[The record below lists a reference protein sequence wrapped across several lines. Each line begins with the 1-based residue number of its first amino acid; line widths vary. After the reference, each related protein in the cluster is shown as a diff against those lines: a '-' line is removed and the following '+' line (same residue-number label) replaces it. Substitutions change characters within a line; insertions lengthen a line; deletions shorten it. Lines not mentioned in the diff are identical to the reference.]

1 MAVARGPGY
10 GPGGQQSGMLGLSM
24 GAWGYMR
31 KSKQQQDGQ
40 VGMDLE
46 TQELALVSDSVPVE
60 HVFRDVAISGTVATM
75 SQRRDVVVELAR
87 VGGHWTCVINS
98 VRQLREQ
105 GIRLRSLAAAEQVW
119 TR

>member
-1 MAVARGPGY
+1 MGLYAKIEAAAGWAGRDGPGD
-10 GPGGQQSGMLGLSM
+10 P
-24 GAWGYMR
+24 R
-31 KSKQQQDGQ
+31 
-40 VGMDLE
+40 
-46 TQELALVSDSVPVE
+46 LALVSDSVPVE